1 MGAWIK
7 VTGQGGDPATSS
19 GGGRWFYEY
28 LAGMEMAY
36 NEGASWAS
44 WRKSRPGCLTIPGVG
59 RPKELGED

>member
-1 MGAWIK
+1 MCSR
-7 VTGQGGDPATSS
+7 VDS
-19 GGGRWFYEY
+19 GSLW
-28 LAGMEMAY
+28 AGMEMAY